1 MSKIIEIIK
10 ILESYELVS
19 SNANMLL
26 AEQLTAVCAAEEI
39 EELFKPKPVIDKR
52 KSNHSNKLHIV
63 KKGDL

>member
-10 ILESYELVS
+10 ILQDYEVIS
-19 SNANMLL
+19 GDENMLL

-39 EELFKPKPVIDKR
+39 EELFAARPVIDKR
-52 KSNHSNKLHIV
+52 ESNHSNKLHIV